1 MHAKFAKSSVLV
13 MLSFVLRLA
22 AGMLVIVL
30 LARSLGPAEFGTF
43 ALYLSVATLLTV
55 PVNLGLPTFILRE
68 MGANPAR
75 YPALMA
81 SSLTAKLM
89 VSGVVLLVAGLGAAH
104 LPAQQQ
110 LVCLLLVLAQVA
122 DSFGEFYNLG
132 FRRMSDYATE
142 ATTAIASSGL
152 HLALMLGLV
161 LVWPKAVAAAL
172 VFAVSRC
179 LGAVIVLV
187 RVTRRAGTV
196 RPAPVRS
203 VKPLLR
209 EIWPYTGEL
218 GVFTAYGQMDSLIVN
233 HFLGVAGVGLY
244 QAGMKLVDGACR
256 LAPVL
261 AQLILPGLAYRA
273 SDPQQERAAVLK
285 VVAGLGAMGVAGMTV
300 LFLGADFLVAQL
312 FGARFA
318 ELRPLLPGFGVLIL
332 FKYLETA
339 GGLVL
344 VARGLQ
350 HLKVWLVVAQ
360 LLLAVAIGLA
370 LITSQ
375 GLPGWQASVIGSTGL
390 LVVGYVL
397 LYRFGRRPSPRQ
409 NATHST
415 GA

>member
-1 MHAKFAKSSVLV
+1 MVHAKFAKSSILIL
-13 MLSFVLRLA
+13 LSFVFRLA

-30 LARSLGPAEFGTF
+30 LARALGPAEFGTF
-43 ALYLSVATLLTV
+43 TLYLSVATLLSV
-55 PVNLGLPTFILRE
+55 PISLGLPTFILRE

-81 SSLTAKLM
+81 SALTAKLI
-89 VSGVVLLVAGLGAAH
+89 VAAVVVLVAVVGAAQ
-104 LPAQQQ
+104 LPPSQHA
-110 LVCLLLVLAQVA
+110 VCLLLLLAQVA

-132 FRRMSDYATE
+132 FRRMSAYVPE
-142 ATTAIASSGL
+142 ATTAIATSSL
-152 HLALMLGLV
+152 HLVLMVGLV
-161 LVWPKAVAAAL
+161 LLWPHAVAAAL

-179 LGAVIVLV
+179 VGALIVVL
-187 RVTRRAGTV
+187 RVSRLAGPV

-261 AQLILPGLAYRA
+261 AQLILPGLTYRA
-273 SDPQQERAAVLK
+273 NDPQQERAAVLK
-285 VVAGLGAMGVAGMTV
+285 VLGGLGAMGLAGMAV
-300 LFLGADFLVAQL
+300 LVLGADLVVSHL
-312 FGARFA
+312 FGSRFA
-318 ELRPLLPGFGVLIL
+318 ELRPLLPGFGLLIL

-360 LLLAVAIGLA
+360 LALA
-370 LITSQ
+370 L
-375 GLPGWQASVIGSTGL
+375 GLGLVLMGRYGMAGWQAAVIGTTGL
-390 LVVGYVL
+390 LLAGYVL
-397 LYRFGRRPSPRQ
+397 LYRHGRRPRAAAAS
-409 NATHST
+409 A
-415 GA
+415 A